1 MLASYLAML
10 RWRWLLWFVIMIAIV
25 MMTTIIIMP
34 KDMRYASPTRFV
46 LVVIFFAILPIS
58 LLLWFVARRKFR
70 AAKRRWRYAG
80 ASAAISDTLSF
91 LNYEEQLAWQ
101 GQIAIL
107 VLSLISLGFYVSSF
121 WPQMATTADLRPVF
135 GLVPVLGVLLALAGI
150 VRNRRHMVNAFFLKR
165 YLRQEVDHI
174 AFEPRTNSDGRK
186 LLASLKEKPVTISAP
201 HGFRA
206 GGFVWTL
213 DDFYKNAIVFG
224 QPGSGK
230 TVCVLNSLLEGVIA
244 ATSKSPLPISGLILD
259 PKGDFRGKIEALCRR
274 YGRDDDLFV
283 LDPDSWETEARTPK
297 CIAWNPLD
305 NVDDALE
312 VSDRLVTTAKL
323 LGAEHGDQS
332 FFVDSAKV
340 FMQHATTLLRAGAG
354 DGCPSLGD
362 VHRLC
367 SEPEKQPILYQ
378 STVTAIAERWPPGTI
393 IPYAVTDAID
403 YFEQEW
409 AHMAP
414 NQKSGVVG
422 TVTQLLN
429 DFRVDPFRDLFS
441 GRSTITI
448 SEVIDS
454 GKILYIAMPSA
465 KRERM
470 AKVETS
476 LVKLEFARQI
486 LLRPDKPRPSFLL
499 CDEFQTFFTSGEG
512 RGDSDFFE
520 RSRQSRHANIV
531 AAQNVSSFHKRV
543 SNAHDVKNF
552 LGNCAVK
559 IFLRNTEQDT
569 NRWASGLF
577 GERSEIVVTTNEQA
591 TMDGHWS
598 RRRHTSYNR
607 SNQMVAVIPPE
618 AFHQL
623 AIPERGKQTPSYS
636 PFTETIVH
644 LASRG
649 AIAHKSLFWPVNPV
663 M

>member
-10 RWRWLLWFVIMIAIV
+10 RWRWLLWLVIMIAVV
-25 MMTTIIIMP
+25 MMTTIIIVP
-34 KDMRYASPTRFV
+34 KEMRYASPTRFV
-46 LVVIFFAILPIS
+46 MVAVFFAMLPIS
-58 LLLWFVARRKFR
+58 LLAWFVARRKFR

-135 GLVPVLGVLLALAGI
+135 GLVPVLGVLLVLAGI

-186 LLASLKEKPVTISAP
+186 LLASLKEKPVAISAP

-244 ATSKSPLPISGLILD
+244 ATSNPPLPISGLILD

-274 YGRDDDLFV
+274 YGRDGDLFV
-283 LDPDSWETEARTPK
+283 LDPDRWETEARTPK

-305 NVDDALE
+305 NADDALE

-422 TVTQLLN
+422 TITQLLN

-470 AKVETS
+470 AKVVTS

-623 AIPERGKQTPSYS
+623 AIPERGKQAPSYS
-636 PFTETIVH
+636 PFAETIVH